1 MLKNSNYL
9 IYCIWIFIFTI
20 LYYLDIVKYS
30 LLYSSVVAFIFSLFF
45 NSFLIKRPL
54 GNYLLITTVELL
66 IVLVNV
72 KKHFFIDK
80 KKLISF
86 KDIIFNVI
94 LFLLY
99 NLFLLVLGTN
109 FFEYYFVN
117 LKNKNLFHIEI

>member
-1 MLKNSNYL
+1 MLKNTSYL
-9 IYCIWIFIFTI
+9 IFCFWVFIFTI

-45 NSFLIKRPL
+45 NIYLIRRNL
-54 GNYLLITTVELL
+54 GSYLSILTVELL
-66 IVLVNV
+66 VVLVNV

-80 KKLISF
+80 KKVISYE
-86 KDIIFNVI
+86 DIIFNVI

-117 LKNKNLFHIEI
+117 LKKNKEQNK

>member
-1 MLKNSNYL
+1 MIKHSRNL
-9 IYCIWIFIFTI
+9 IFCFWIFIFTI

-30 LLYSSVVAFIFSLFF
+30 LLYSSVVAFIFSLFY
-45 NSFLIKRPL
+45 NSLFLKRNL
-54 GNYLLITTVELL
+54 GDYLLIITVELL

-80 KKLISF
+80 KKLISY

-99 NLFLLVLGTN
+99 NLFLLILGTN
-109 FFEYYFVN
+109 IFTYYFVD
-117 LKNKNLFHIEI
+117 LKKIV

>member
-1 MLKNSNYL
+1 MIKNSGYL
-9 IYCIWIFIFTI
+9 IFCIWIFIFTI

-30 LLYSSVVAFIFSLFF
+30 LLYSSVVALIFSLFY
-45 NSFLIKRPL
+45 NSFFLKRNL
-54 GNYLLITTVELL
+54 GNYLSVITVELL

-80 KKLISF
+80 KKLVSY

-99 NLFLLVLGTN
+99 NLFLLILGTN
-109 FFEYYFVN
+109 FFQYYFVN
-117 LKNKNLFHIEI
+117 LKKTSN